1 MIAYLL
7 DDFHSLIEEVDL
19 QEVTEMRVCVSRTQG
34 MQIQKGLI
42 LFQGDGGF
50 YGILGFIPI
59 TFGHFL
65 KESTSS
71 GDAGQPPEAPA

>member
-1 MIAYLL
+1 MVVYLL

-19 QEVTEMRVCVSRTQG
+19 QEVTEMRVCVSRTQV
-34 MQIQKGLI
+34 MQIQKDLV
-42 LFQGDGGF
+42 LFQGDAGF

-59 TFGHFL
+59 TLGHFL

-71 GDAGQPPEAPA
+71 GDAGQPPEPPA